1 MATRKIK
8 DAKDLSTN
16 ELIYFKSHAKATYLS
31 DGRTVEDAIA
41 GLGGTSSIYVW
52 NWDGESESGTITDEE
67 FDAMFNAS
75 VVVLGAL
82 GNIATIK
89 LPFSDTE
96 LVLASTTGLIGSG
109 ITNINIT
116 LFKTEH
122 RYTAQFE
129 SVPSVFKT
137 INGQSISGS
146 GNINVGYKPVQT
158 TTATN
163 ISLTPNIYYRH
174 TGTPTILTI
183 KFATASDSTIMN
195 EYFIEFTTAS
205 SGTTIGLPMNI
216 KWANG
221 VTPTFENGT
230 TYQLSFVNNLG
241 VCTKFSL

>member
-31 DGRTVEDAIA
+31 NGVTVEDAIA

-122 RYTAQFE
+122 RYTA
-129 SVPSVFKT
+129 
-137 INGQSISGS
+137 
-146 GNINVGYKPVQT
+146 
-158 TTATN
+158 
-163 ISLTPNIYYRH
+163 
-174 TGTPTILTI
+174 
-183 KFATASDSTIMN
+183 
-195 EYFIEFTTAS
+195 
-205 SGTTIGLPMNI
+205 
-216 KWANG
+216 
-221 VTPTFENGT
+221 
-230 TYQLSFVNNLG
+230 
-241 VCTKFSL
+241 